1 MPMKSNRTAT
11 LFIGFAL
18 ILFSMYLLASLLI
31 KSSASDTVMQ
41 FWPVVLIFLGV
52 LTISPSNPGS
62 NGISLGLIG
71 FGIFGGLYRVGAFQ
85 TPQGQAILAVL
96 LGFIGLVVLIML
108 VSKPR
113 VKSTYSPDQS
123 INKSNR
129 S

>member
-1 MPMKSNRTAT
+1 MKSNRTAT

-18 ILFSMYLLASLLI
+18 ILFSLYLLVSLLI
-31 KSSASDTVMQ
+31 KSSASETIMQ

-52 LTISPSNPGS
+52 LTVSPSNPAS

-96 LGFIGLVVLIML
+96 LGFIGLAILIML

-113 VKSTYSPDQS
+113 NKTGYSPEQS

-129 S
+129 M

>member
-1 MPMKSNRTAT
+1 MKSNRVAT
-11 LFIGFAL
+11 LFIGFTS
-18 ILFSMYLLASLLI
+18 ILFSLYILVALLTRAGASETI
-31 KSSASDTVMQ
+31 MQ

-52 LTISPSNPGS
+52 LTISPNNPGS

-71 FGIFGGLYRVGAFQ
+71 FGIFGGLYRVGTFQ

-96 LGFIGLVVLIML
+96 LGFIGLVILIML

-113 VKSTYSPDQS
+113 NKNNFSPNQS